1 MDMIVV
7 LIENIFWN
15 LLWFFNVYVN
25 FELNYNIFFLFIVF
39 ILLIGIVKKKNM
51 LLNIS
56 IGGEICLILNL
67 LNKFFILKYLFCM
80 NLIDIIK
87 DV

>member
-25 FELNYNIFFLFIVF
+25 YELNYNIFFLFIVF
-39 ILLIGIVKKKNM
+39 ILLIDIVKKKKYVVKY
-51 LLNIS
+51 
-56 IGGEICLILNL
+56 
-67 LNKFFILKYLFCM
+67 KFIVLVVRF
-80 NLIDIIK
+80 
-87 DV
+87 V